1 MKTFANCLNTYLAIG
16 AIRNQNCQAGGLQM
30 KIGFIGAGN
39 MAEALIKGIA
49 SVGLASKDE
58 VIASDTSAERREY
71 IARTHGVR
79 VTSDNVEVVRNAN
92 LIILA
97 VKPNNVALVMDEL
110 KPYLTTDHLLISIA
124 AGVRIAQI
132 ESKLNY
138 GVRVV
143 RVMPNQPALV
153 GASASAF
160 ALGKSAK
167 PEDKEMVIKIL
178 QSVGI
183 AFNVEE
189 KLLDAVTGLSGS
201 GPAFVY
207 VVIEAMADGGVLAGL
222 PRNIAV
228 NLAAQTVL
236 GAAKT
241 VLDTNAHPAAMKDM
255 VASPAGTTIEGLL
268 VLEQSGV
275 RGAFMEAVE
284 AAAKKSKELG
294 EKN

>member
-1 MKTFANCLNTYLAIG
+1 MSMPCLV
-16 AIRNQNCQAGGLQM
+16 
-30 KIGFIGAGN
+30 
-39 MAEALIKGIA
+39 
-49 SVGLASKDE
+49 S
-58 VIASDTSAERREY
+58 
-71 IARTHGVR
+71 
-79 VTSDNVEVVRNAN
+79 
-92 LIILA
+92 
-97 VKPNNVALVMDEL
+97 
-110 KPYLTTDHLLISIA
+110 
-124 AGVRIAQI
+124 
-132 ESKLNY
+132 
-138 GVRVV
+138 
-143 RVMPNQPALV
+143 
-153 GASASAF
+153 ASASAF

-167 PEDKEMVIKIL
+167 PEDKDTVMKLL

-183 AFNVEE
+183 AFVVEE

-228 NLAAQTVL
+228 KLAAQTVF

-241 VLDTNAHPAAMKDM
+241 VLDSNAHPAIMKDM

>member
-1 MKTFANCLNTYLAIG
+1 
-16 AIRNQNCQAGGLQM
+16 M

-39 MAEALIKGIA
+39 MAEALIKGIMSA
-49 SVGLASKDE
+49 GLASKDE
-58 VIASDTSAERREY
+58 IIAGETSKERREL
-71 IARTHGVR
+71 IARTHGIK
-79 VTSDNVEVVRNAN
+79 VTSDNVEVVRNVN
-92 LIILA
+92 LIVLA
-97 VKPNNVALVMDEL
+97 LKPNNVSMVMDEL
-110 KPYLTTDHLLISIA
+110 KPYLTADHLLISIA
-124 AGVRIAQI
+124 AGIPISQI

-143 RVMPNQPALV
+143 RVMPNQPCMV

-167 PEDKEMVIKIL
+167 PEDKDIVMKIL
-178 QSVGI
+178 LSVGI
-183 AFNVEE
+183 AFVVEE

-228 NLAAQTVL
+228 KLAAQTVL

-241 VLDTNAHPAAMKDM
+241 VLDTNTHPAIMKDI

-284 AAAKKSKELG
+284 AAAKKSKEFG
-294 EKN
+294 EKI

>member
-1 MKTFANCLNTYLAIG
+1 
-16 AIRNQNCQAGGLQM
+16 M

-39 MAEALIKGIA
+39 MAEALMKGIMSA
-49 SVGLASKDE
+49 GLATKDE
-58 VIASDTSAERREY
+58 IIASDPSTERKEF
-71 IARTHGVR
+71 ISSSHGVR
-79 VTSDNVEVVRNAN
+79 VTGDNVEVVRSAN
-92 LIILA
+92 LIVLA
-97 VKPNNVALVMDEL
+97 VKPGNVSLVMDEL

-124 AGVRIAQI
+124 AGVRIAHI

-143 RVMPNQPALV
+143 RVMPNQPCLV

-167 PEDKEMVIKIL
+167 PDDKDTVMRIL
-178 QSVGI
+178 KSVGI
-183 AFNVEE
+183 AFQVDE
-189 KLLDAVTGLSGS
+189 KHLDAVTGLSGS

-207 VVIEAMADGGVLAGL
+207 LVIEAMADGGVLAGL
-222 PRNIAV
+222 PRDIATK
-228 NLAAQTVL
+228 LAAQTVF

-241 VLDTNAHPAAMKDM
+241 ILDTNAHPAMMKDM

-268 VLEQSGV
+268 ILEESGV

-284 AAAKKSKELG
+284 AATKKSKELG
-294 EKN
+294 EKS